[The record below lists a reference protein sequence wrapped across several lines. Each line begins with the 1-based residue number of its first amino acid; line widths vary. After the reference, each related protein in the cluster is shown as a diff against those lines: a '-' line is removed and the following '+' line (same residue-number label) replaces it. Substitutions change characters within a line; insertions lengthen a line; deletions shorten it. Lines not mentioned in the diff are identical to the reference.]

1 MKRKGKEGVRGV
13 EGRTKKA
20 CIKPLENTP
29 YTMKRVRLAGFKG
42 RRGDKQGKEPHQT
55 ANSKWR
61 RSIKKMT
68 SSRKVIPFFHARDEG
83 HTVIRDVLRL
93 MCYSQGSIFMAPL
106 SSMEAQRPMIDGCSG
121 VLLSLRVEKRR
132 RRKVCQEWSLCMWD
146 RVT

>member
-1 MKRKGKEGVRGV
+1 MEEKREERGQTGKG
-13 EGRTKKA
+13 A
-20 CIKPLENTP
+20 TP
-29 YTMKRVRLAGFKG
+29 
-42 RRGDKQGKEPHQT
+42 
-55 ANSKWR
+55 NSQQWR

-121 VLLSLRVEKRR
+121 VLLSLRVDKDGRR
-132 RRKVCQEWSLCMWD
+132 RCQEWSLYVGPCQVKGVGRMKKVWGRRGGGD
-146 RVT
+146 TNGA